1 MRVRVLGAAG
11 GYPYG
16 GHACSG
22 FLLGASSLNVL
33 MDCGPGVA
41 LRLLERMRA
50 EELDAVILTHLHPD
64 HVLDLIPLGYAL
76 MTEWIARRKKRR
88 IRLYMPE
95 GGLSFL
101 ESFAG
106 LFGHKRWIFDDAE
119 RGPGY
124 DALRCAVRDGRDW
137 MFEVFDASEFR
148 PGADIDLGALRLAT
162 IPADHAPGAV
172 CLRIDHDGSRL
183 VYTGDTRPF
192 DGLPEFCRN
201 ADLLIAEGH
210 FSGSHPPSGVHMTP
224 RQAGQL
230 AQSAGAKCLLLT
242 HIAAAEDGA
251 SALREVK
258 SEFDGPV
265 DLALERAEIM
275 L

>member
-1 MRVRVLGAAG
+1 MRVQVLGAAG

-22 FLLGASSLNVL
+22 FLIGASSLNVL

-76 MTEWIARRKKRR
+76 MTEWIAHRKKRR
-88 IRLYMPE
+88 IRLYLPE

-106 LFGHKRWIFDDAE
+106 LFGHKRWIFDDVE

-124 DALRCAVRDGRDW
+124 DALRCAVRGGRDW

-148 PGADIDLGALRLAT
+148 PGADIDSGRASPRHHPGRSCAQERCACASTMTVRALSTPAT
-162 IPADHAPGAV
+162 RGH
-172 CLRIDHDGSRL
+172 S
-183 VYTGDTRPF
+183 TG
-192 DGLPEFCRN
+192 CR
-201 ADLLIAEGH
+201 
-210 FSGSHPPSGVHMTP
+210 S
-224 RQAGQL
+224 
-230 AQSAGAKCLLLT
+230 SAGMLT
-242 HIAAAEDGA
+242 C
-251 SALREVK
+251 
-258 SEFDGPV
+258 
-265 DLALERAEIM
+265 
-275 L
+275 